1 MKQMRELLNQLAMK
15 NGRMKPDG
23 KRKTKLMTANRKDT
37 EALIAKLAL
46 DATKDHIHKKR
57 DPSVGVNESE
67 NVKFENDVV
76 NITSAEEMENIL
88 QKLKSMGAKGN
99 RILEL
104 LKKQFA
110 LNQQADEPQSTTAMP
125 TTSTSDS
132 TSTPSPLNVVFPE
145 TESVAENLLRQKR
158 EFVLKTA
165 LKHKEL
171 NAEEEETENLAIEEV
186 NRTIRTHE
194 SHHFNLIYFPFQ
206 GIQS

>member
-1 MKQMRELLNQLAMK
+1 MRELLNQLAMK
-15 NGRMKPDG
+15 NGRMKPDS

-46 DATKDHIHKKR
+46 EANKDHIHKKR
-57 DPSVGVNESE
+57 DPSVGANESE

-88 QKLKSMGAKGN
+88 RKLKLMGAKGN
-99 RILEL
+99 RVLEL
-104 LKKQFA
+104 LKKQIA
-110 LNQQADEPQSTTAMP
+110 LNQEIDEPQSTTPMP
-125 TTSTSDS
+125 TTSTS
-132 TSTPSPLNVVFPE
+132 TSTTSSPTPSVPLNVVLTE
-145 TESVAENLLRQKR
+145 TESVEENLLRQKR

-186 NRTIRTHE
+186 RGTVRA
-194 SHHFNLIYFPFQ
+194 
-206 GIQS
+206 